1 MKKINKLCLISSAL
15 ICLGLS
21 PSYYA
26 NADSYKPAM
35 ETQNS
40 NAETMKTEVKN
51 KSTKLSAKDIK
62 SLKEKYKFSFNFKE
76 IPFTETNPYSHEKNV
91 LGKFL
96 FFEPRL
102 SGSKRTSCATCHSP
116 MFGWGDGLPKG
127 IGDRLNERPRKSQ
140 TLLNIAWDDLFNW
153 DGKTESLAKQAPNLI
168 KNPDLM
174 NMPIEK
180 AVAFLDSNVTY
191 RKMFEAAFPK
201 DKKPVSPENIGKA
214 IEIYERT
221 IVSKPASFD
230 RWIAGN
236 EKAISKDAKDGFV
249 IFNTKANCAA
259 CHSGWRFSDGS
270 FHDIGLA
277 SKDEGRGKIMPKI
290 PAMKH
295 AFKTPGLRNI
305 SSRAPYMHDGSLKT
319 LSDVVEHYNS
329 KFVSRPSLSSDIKPL
344 NLTDVEKKKLVAFL
358 ETLSSSEMVVFPQLP

>member
-1 MKKINKLCLISSAL
+1 MKKINKLLVSANLIY
-15 ICLGLS
+15 IGLS
-21 PSYYA
+21 GSYYA
-26 NADSYKPAM
+26 YAEDYK
-35 ETQNS
+35 NSS
-40 NAETMKTEVKN
+40 NAKT
-51 KSTKLSAKDIK
+51 ADIK
-62 SLKEKYKFSFNFKE
+62 VAEEQKQANPKKSSHKSIKALKEDYKFSFDFKE
-76 IPFTETNPYSHEKNV
+76 IPFTESNLYSHEKHT

-116 MFGWGDGLPKG
+116 MLGWGDGLPKG

-140 TLLNIAWDDLFNW
+140 TLLNIAWDELFNW

-191 RKMFEAAFPK
+191 KKMFESAFPK
-201 DKKPVSPENIGKA
+201 DKKAVTPENIGKA
-214 IEIYERT
+214 IEVYERT
-221 IVSKPASFD
+221 IVSKPAPFD
-230 RWIAGN
+230 KWIAGN

-249 IFNTKANCAA
+249 IFNTKANCSA
-259 CHSGWRFSDGS
+259 CHSSWRFSDGS

-277 SKDEGRGKIMPKI
+277 SKDEGRGKITPKI

-319 LSDVVEHYNS
+319 LSDVVDHYNN

-344 NLTDVEKKKLVAFL
+344 NLTDVEKKKLIAFL
-358 ETLSSSEMVVFPQLP
+358 ETLSSDDKVVFPLLP